1 MVVKNVVF
9 LTKIYNFKF
18 IMGNLYLKK
27 CDRQKWIGI
36 SEKTLIFD
44 RHNIHE

>member
-1 MVVKNVVF
+1 MVVKNVVVF
-9 LTKIYNFKF
+9 TKICNFKF
-18 IMGNLYLKK
+18 IMGNVYIKK
-27 CDRQKWIGI
+27 CDHQKWIGI